1 MAAGLVMLRTP
12 RDFAAL
18 EGVRGRAHPLVSVR
32 ARRNDLGLQ
41 RFGIATGRKVGPS
54 VVRNR
59 VRRRIREI
67 LRAWAGPADAGWDIL
82 VVARPASA
90 TATFDD
96 LRLALTGLLGRT
108 TQEGRVVSS

>member
-1 MAAGLVMLRTP
+1 MLRAP

-18 EGVRGRAHPLVSVR
+18 EGVRGRAHPLLAVR
-32 ARRNDLGLQ
+32 ARRNGLGLQ

-67 LRAWAGPADAGWDIL
+67 LRAWAGPVDAGWDIL
-82 VVARPASA
+82 VVARAASA
-90 TATFDD
+90 TATFDE
-96 LRLALTGLLGRT
+96 LRAALTGLLGRT
-108 TQEGRVVSS
+108 TQEGRVATS